1 MYLLCDY
8 LVVSAPAVAPVAGEW
23 GQRYFDLLDNPS
35 ARTGRMWGYETVSV
49 DGGSTI
55 LGLRSSAAGG
65 AFDRALLAVAG
76 AGAETELHG
85 LLGAIG
91 PDVMRAPVSVRRVD
105 FQATVELQDDV
116 NAVID
121 ELRPAPD
128 YAYLR
133 LASSAAGTEGA
144 GLYVGSPR
152 SDVRL
157 RIYNK
162 SADLERKGV
171 LPAPGRGELLRI
183 ELILRRQAAQRALH
197 HRAQG
202 GDGLGDLW
210 LAHVCN
216 RVPGLQPIL
225 ARGREIPPLPRLV
238 DNRQD
243 RATDAWLYR
252 AVLPA
257 IARHY
262 RGDREGLDEFLAAV
276 VERWEKQPSR
286 NSGAE

>member
-171 LPAPGRGELLRI
+171 LPAPGAGELLRV

-202 GDGLGDLW
+202 GDRMGDMW

-216 RVPGLQPIL
+216 RVPGLAPIL
-225 ARGREIPPLPRLV
+225 ARGREVPPLPRLV

-243 RATDAWLYR
+243 RATDAWLHK

-262 RGDREGLDEFLAAV
+262 QGNREGLDEFLAAI
-276 VERWEKQPSR
+276 VERWEKQPWR
-286 NSGAE
+286 TSGA